1 MKSSAAERPLTV
13 RRLAVDDI
21 RAAFDLAGR
30 CPEASRWSAADY
42 ARACGGGLDGWV
54 AAVSPPGSSTESQRV
69 IGFVI
74 ARRSAD
80 ELEILNLAVEVGFRR
95 LGVGSQLLEAVF
107 EQARTSGTERALL
120 EVRASNAAAIAFY
133 EHHRFALAGRRARYY
148 SNPCED
154 ALVLSRALA

>member
-1 MKSSAAERPLTV
+1 VKSPPAKRPLAV

-21 RAAFDLAGR
+21 AAAFDLAAR
-30 CPEASRWSAADY
+30 CPEASRWSVTDY

-54 AAVSPPGSSTESQRV
+54 AAISPPGSSTESQRV

-74 ARRSAD
+74 ARRMAD
-80 ELEILNLAVEVGFRR
+80 ELEILNLAVEGDFRR
-95 LGVGSQLLEAVF
+95 RGIGSQLLEAAL
-107 EQARTSGTERALL
+107 EQARSSGTERALL

-133 EHHRFALAGRRARYY
+133 EHHRFALTGRRARYY

-154 ALVLSRALA
+154 AFVLSLALG